1 MKNLLTKIKN
11 ISRRTALVVTAG
23 MVMALSGT
31 ALADWGPGRSL
42 YDYNVVA
49 DRTGSMN
56 GPVFNSFINT
66 PSYGDE
72 RNFTRVSNAG
82 TANWV
87 ESLNSVQAGQEV
99 EFRVYVHNNANGST
113 NGSDLTGPGVAQ
125 DTRVRFAI
133 PSGQANGI
141 DIGGYITASNGKN
154 KDGGAMTQ
162 VYDTATVKNDAKA
175 FSLDYVEG
183 SARLYN
189 NGIFSGGMQL
199 SDNIVG
205 SSGTQIGWDS
215 LNGRLPGCF
224 EYEAVVTIKVKVIA
238 PALEVKKTVS
248 KVAAPTPS
256 QVSESVTAK
265 LGDTITWRID
275 FKNTGS
281 DVVNAVT
288 IRDSLPAGLTLV
300 PGSITWLDSN
310 HPSGETLQDTALTSG
325 GVNVGTYSANSNGVI
340 RFRTTINKDFKEC
353 EIRNVAIG
361 RATNVPDISDDAKV
375 VIEDCNKPVPTTST
389 PTSRRLPS
397 TGVGSIAGIF
407 AATTTAGALAHRTF
421 YGRKYR
427 A

>member
-1 MKNLLTKIKN
+1 MKNLLTKFKN

-31 ALADWGPGRSL
+31 AFADWGPTRGL
-42 YDYNVVA
+42 YDYNDPAQRV
-49 DRTGSMN
+49 GSMN
-56 GPVFNSFINT
+56 GPVLNSFINT

-72 RNFTRVSNAG
+72 RNFTRVSPAG
-82 TANWV
+82 TSQWAETAN
-87 ESLNSVQAGQEV
+87 NVQAGQEV
-99 EFRVYVHNNANGST
+99 EFRVYVHNNANQST
-113 NGSDLTGPGVAQ
+113 NGSNLDGPGVAL

-133 PSGQANGI
+133 PTGQANGI
-141 DIGGYITASNGKN
+141 DVGGYISASNGKN

-162 VYDTATVKNDAKA
+162 VYDTATVRNDAKA

-189 NGIFSGGMQL
+189 NGAFSAGMQL
-199 SDNIVG
+199 PDSIVTA
-205 SSGTQIGWDS
+205 SGAQIGWNALD
-215 LNGRLPGCF
+215 GRLPGCF
-224 EYEAVVTIKVKVIA
+224 EFDAVVIIKAKVIA

-248 KVAAPTPS
+248 KVAAPTPA

-281 DVVNAVT
+281 DAVNAVT

-310 HPSGETLQDTALTSG
+310 HPNGETLQDTALGSG

-353 EIRNVAIG
+353 EIKNVAIG
-361 RATNVPDISDDAKV
+361 RATNVPDTSDDAKV
-375 VIEDCNKPVPTTST
+375 MIENCQPTKPVTATTT
-389 PTSRRLPS
+389 RLPR
-397 TGVGSIAGIF
+397 TGAGDAMGIV
-407 AATTTAGALAHRTF
+407 AATTIAGALAHRF
-421 YGRKYR
+421 VYSRKYS